1 MLAVE
6 LLTPWQE
13 KDRHWA
19 ALADDYSKRLTKNGA
34 SLKPLSPN
42 NVTSKNRRKNS
53 NKRKTA
59 TAQLST
65 QLIALLK
72 WTGAFRIAVTERGEQ
87 VSSPE
92 LAKRLERWVMQR
104 DRVVLTIGSAYGLSP
119 DVEAS
124 ADWQWSLG
132 KLVYPHQLAR
142 LIVLEQLYRAA
153 TILAGEPYHHGD
165 DDARHS

>member
-1 MLAVE
+1 M
-6 LLTPWQE
+6 
-13 KDRHWA
+13 
-19 ALADDYSKRLTKNGA
+19 
-34 SLKPLSPN
+34 
-42 NVTSKNRRKNS
+42 
-53 NKRKTA
+53 
-59 TAQLST
+59 
-65 QLIALLK
+65 
-72 WTGAFRIAVTERGEQ
+72 TERGEQ

-104 DRVVLTIGSAYGLSP
+104 DRVVLTIGSAYGLAP
-119 DVEAS
+119 EVEAS

-165 DDARHS
+165 DNAAAANRSPDPA